1 MVTFD
6 ELIDAA
12 RHDEVGIIVKNCA
25 PSSVKEAEEAIKNYP
40 DMEIKVTKT
49 KDAGTCVAICPKN
62 YHPDEA
68 VKAAGLAGLFRRHKK

>member
-12 RHDEVGIIVKNCA
+12 RHDKVGIIVKNCA
-25 PSSVKEAEEAIKNYP
+25 PSSVKEAEAAIKNYP
-40 DMEIKVTKT
+40 DMEVKITKT
-49 KDAGTCVAICPKN
+49 KDAGTCVAICPSD

-68 VKAAGLAGLFRRHKK
+68 VKAAGLAGLFRRHKR